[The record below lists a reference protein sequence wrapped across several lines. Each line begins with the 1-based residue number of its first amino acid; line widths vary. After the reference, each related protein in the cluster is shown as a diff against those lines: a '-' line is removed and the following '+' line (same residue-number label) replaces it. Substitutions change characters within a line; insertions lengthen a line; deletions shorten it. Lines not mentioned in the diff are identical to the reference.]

1 MKDIGPLHYFL
12 GIHVHQSASG
22 FFLHQ
27 AKYVEDILDHAGML
41 NCKSSP
47 TPIDTSPKSSAT
59 SYDTS
64 FYCSI
69 IDAM

>member
-1 MKDIGPLHYFL
+1 
-12 GIHVHQSASG
+12 
-22 FFLHQ
+22 
-27 AKYVEDILDHAGML
+27 ML